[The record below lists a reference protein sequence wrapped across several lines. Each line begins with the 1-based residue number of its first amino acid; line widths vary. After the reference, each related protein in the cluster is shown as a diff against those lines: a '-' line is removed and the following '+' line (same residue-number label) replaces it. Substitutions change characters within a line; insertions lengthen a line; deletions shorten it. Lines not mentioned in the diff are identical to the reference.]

1 MSSSMDLKAKAMGD
15 MRTGYG
21 EALAELGSMNKSVV
35 VVGADTT
42 QSLKTSLFGNRF
54 PERFFNIGIA
64 ESNAV
69 SIAAGL
75 ALAGKIAFVSTY
87 AAFIPGKCV
96 DQIRNA
102 IAYPN
107 LNVKIVAS
115 HAGISV
121 GPDGASHQQIEDIAI
136 MRAIPNMHVVVPAD
150 EMATRRLVYVIAEHY
165 GPFYMRLA
173 RPKSPIVYDSS
184 ISFDVGSSITLRDG
198 NDATIIACG
207 IMVPEALSAADILA
221 NEGIK
226 CRVID
231 MYSIKPIDTDAIVKA
246 AKDTYAIVTVEEHN
260 ILGGLGSAVAE
271 VIVEN
276 YPCPMKRIGVM
287 DVFGESGEHEELLAK
302 YGLTARNIVDAVK
315 ALLKKKGVYNNK
327 K

>member
-1 MSSSMDLKAKAMGD
+1 MDIKAKVMGD

-21 EALAELGSMNKSVV
+21 EALAELGSMNKNVV

-150 EMATRRLVYVIAEHY
+150 EISTRRLVYVIAEHD

-173 RPKSPIVYDSS
+173 RPKSPIVYDSNRS
-184 ISFDVGSSITLRDG
+184 TNLSVGSSTTLRDG

-207 IMVPEALSAADILA
+207 IMVPEALNAADTLA
-221 NEGIK
+221 HEGIE

-231 MYSIKPIDTDAIVKA
+231 MYSIKPIDADAIVKA
-246 AKDTYAIVTVEEHN
+246 SKDTYAIVTVEEHN

-276 YPCPMKRIGVM
+276 YPCIMKRVGVM

-302 YGLTARNIVDAVK
+302 YGLTAKNIVNAVK
-315 ALLKKKGVYNNK
+315 DVLKRKR
-327 K
+327 